1 MVFKF
6 HVVELEK
13 YRYPTAQMKDSSHL
27 LKAIHSQKTLLS
39 DLMKRLQ
46 RSRPQNNHKHRT
58 EKPRE
63 ISVHRSHVE
72 TDTTTTPIETHLK
85 KLSVSAKQK
94 ESKSTPKKPIRS
106 DKPKTKKPIR
116 SDKPKTRNEAESKG
130 PVVLG
135 KSGYS
140 STYDKTIRRK
150 ALKKAVNMYGVK
162 KVIEKLNLLAK
173 QYKKRNPKV
182 STVYKTDIKFLSV
195 CS

>member
-63 ISVHRSHVE
+63 ISVHHSAME
-72 TDTTTTPIETHLK
+72 TDTTSTPIETHLK
-85 KLSVSAKQK
+85 
-94 ESKSTPKKPIRS
+94 PK
-106 DKPKTKKPIR
+106 
-116 SDKPKTRNEAESKG
+116 
-130 PVVLG
+130 
-135 KSGYS
+135 
-140 STYDKTIRRK
+140 
-150 ALKKAVNMYGVK
+150 
-162 KVIEKLNLLAK
+162 
-173 QYKKRNPKV
+173 
-182 STVYKTDIKFLSV
+182 
-195 CS
+195 